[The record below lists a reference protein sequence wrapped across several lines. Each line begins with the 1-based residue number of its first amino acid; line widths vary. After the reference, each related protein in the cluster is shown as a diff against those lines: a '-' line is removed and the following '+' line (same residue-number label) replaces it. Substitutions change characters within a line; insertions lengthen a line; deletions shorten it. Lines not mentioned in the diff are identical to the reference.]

1 MKENKKIT
9 NTQKLR
15 QFESKK
21 KGRKED
27 EKNGSQQHKM
37 KFVLN
42 LKIGTCNNNNIVE

>member
-21 KGRKED
+21 KGEKKMRKM
-27 EKNGSQQHKM
+27 GH
-37 KFVLN
+37 
-42 LKIGTCNNNNIVE
+42 NNT